1 MSNDCNTSSLPRR
14 LLGIALVP
22 LAGLLWSTTATAE
35 SATVIP
41 PPQVDQPLQPAASG
55 EKAVLAGGCFW
66 GVQAVFQH
74 VNGVSRVLSGY
85 SGGTK
90 ETADYAKVSS
100 GRTGHAEAV
109 EVIFDPTV
117 VSYGTIL
124 QIFFSVAHD
133 PTELNRQGPD
143 VGTQYRSEIFTRD
156 ATQKRIAD
164 AYIAQLD
171 KAGVFPKR
179 IATKVNDL
187 AAFYPAEAYHQD
199 YATLHP
205 NEPYIRRFDLPKI
218 ANVKRLF
225 PSQVRSTPVL
235 VSSAAP
241 KG

>member
-1 MSNDCNTSSLPRR
+1 MSNDRRALSLPRR
-14 LLGIALVP
+14 LLGLALVP
-22 LAGLLWSTTATAE
+22 LAGLLWSAAATAE
-35 SATVIP
+35 TATVIP
-41 PPQVDQPLQPAASG
+41 PPQMDQPLQSAAGS
-55 EKAVLAGGCFW
+55 EKAVLAGGCVW

-74 VNGVSRVLSGY
+74 VKGVSKVLSGY

-90 ETADYAKVSS
+90 ETADYGKVSS

-109 EVIFDPTV
+109 EVIFDPAV
-117 VSYGTIL
+117 VSYGTLL

-133 PTELNRQGPD
+133 PTQLNRQGPD
-143 VGTQYRSEIFTRD
+143 VGPQYRSEIFASD
-156 ATQKRIAD
+156 ANQKRVAD

-171 KAGVFPKR
+171 KAGVYSKH
-179 IATKVNDL
+179 IVTKVGDL

-218 ANVKRLF
+218 DNVKRLF

-235 VSSAAP
+235 VGSAP